1 MTGSSGDVPMT
12 SRTRK
17 NRILVVDDDP
27 SVLTTY
33 RMILEQNGYDVVPAP
48 SAQEARRILEGE
60 RPDLLLCDLSLD
72 GKESGLEVIEC
83 ARRRHPGLPSSLLTG
98 YASKDITDRAQRLGI
113 LVLFKPIEIQEFLG
127 TIRAH
132 LSAQEHKAAS
142 GE

>member
-1 MTGSSGDVPMT
+1 MTGPFGDVPMN
-12 SRTRK
+12 SRPRK
-17 NRILVVDDDP
+17 YRILVVDDEP

-48 SAQEARRILEGE
+48 SAQEARRVIEGE
-60 RPDLLLCDLSLD
+60 RPDLLLCDLSL
-72 GKESGLEVIEC
+72 GENESGFEVIEC
-83 ARRRHPGLPSSLLTG
+83 ARRRYPGLPSVLLTG
-98 YASKDITDRAQRLGI
+98 YAGKDITDRAQRLGI

-132 LSAQEHKAAS
+132 LSAHEHKAAS